1 MIEIMKKILE
11 FIFRKQKKSHQLT
24 STYHTNQTSFNIN
37 QHHKS
42 KNLPIDKISN
52 NETIAIPQYYSRNYP
67 TYFDDDIDITNYSD
81 K

>member
-11 FIFRKQKKSHQLT
+11 FVFRKQKKSHQLT
-24 STYHTNQTSFNIN
+24 STNRKQINTS

-52 NETIAIPQYYSRNYP
+52 NETVTIPQYYSRNYP
-67 TYFDDDIDITNYSD
+67 TYFDDDIDITSYSD
-81 K
+81 I